1 MVDQFPASFIN
12 RLEMLRHIETQEE
25 EKRALREEAERKD
38 SIIQR
43 NGSELQAKN
52 EQKIAEMDQ
61 LRTNEIEQLRLQIIR
76 DLNSQSKLLKAGKVA
91 EVTELKS
98 KVTSYENSTKIL
110 LQEREGFATQ
120 LVEERELRW
129 RLQSEVEKST

>member
-1 MVDQFPASFIN
+1 MVDQFPASFTN

-25 EKRALREEAERKD
+25 EKRVLREEAERKD

-61 LRTNEIEQLRLQIIR
+61 LRTNEIEQL
-76 DLNSQSKLLKAGKVA
+76 
-91 EVTELKS
+91 
-98 KVTSYENSTKIL
+98 
-110 LQEREGFATQ
+110 
-120 LVEERELRW
+120 
-129 RLQSEVEKST
+129 